1 MNLIKRINE
10 FDDQSLLDLMGDLSS
25 MGYEKRRG
33 WVFQWDSATDEP
45 LVEYIITTDPKR
57 ALEIYTQHGWFAE
70 DVKWSAKWK
79 NSTFR
84 TLDEVFEYLK
94 SEKLIYNSVL
104 IYDLEPLE
112 EYSKDDIWGRFRNS
126 NPFEVSRILSS
137 TFSNAEERY
146 RKLVKS
152 GSLVGGKA

>member
-1 MNLIKRINE
+1 
-10 FDDQSLLDLMGDLSS
+10 
-25 MGYEKRRG
+25 
-33 WVFQWDSATDEP
+33 
-45 LVEYIITTDPKR
+45 VEYIITTDPKR

-126 NPFEVSRILSS
+126 NPFEVSRVLSS